1 MSTPA
6 PTPDDDEP
14 LPAAVLASAL
24 VVGETG
30 ILVRGRSGTG
40 KSSLVMALLD
50 AAARRNLFARLV
62 ADDRVCLHVAG
73 DRLLATPHPAI
84 AGLIE
89 ERGTGILARPHEAS
103 VRISYVI
110 DIVQPDRAANQ
121 PPRMPEPA
129 DLTTRIDNISL
140 RRLILPANLPSETA
154 ARRILGLFIDG

>member
-6 PTPDDDEP
+6 PAPDDDEP
-14 LPAAVLASAL
+14 LPAAVHASAL

-84 AGLIE
+84 AGLI
-89 ERGTGILARPHEAS
+89 
-103 VRISYVI
+103 
-110 DIVQPDRAANQ
+110 
-121 PPRMPEPA
+121 
-129 DLTTRIDNISL
+129 
-140 RRLILPANLPSETA
+140 
-154 ARRILGLFIDG
+154 